1 LSRIV
6 GKQTP
11 EPEKQTVLVRDH
23 SVDLSGQEMDA
34 EEVSQLE
41 QLPPFSINKV
51 NQINIFN

>member
-1 LSRIV
+1 M
-6 GKQTP
+6 
-11 EPEKQTVLVRDH
+11 LVRDH